1 MINSIGFIELNSI
14 ARGIGTADAMVKAAE
29 VTLMFSKPVCP
40 GKFIIMVN
48 GDVGAVKA
56 SIASGL
62 DFGGQY
68 VVDNVLLASVH
79 PELIG
84 AINGTPDIEKVNS
97 LGVIEFYSIAAAVVA
112 ADAAAKAAN
121 VTLIEVRL
129 GIGIGGKSYV
139 TLTGDVGAVN
149 QAVEVGANTCRDSG
163 MFINKIVI
171 PSPRKE
177 VFLNLM

>member
-1 MINSIGFIELNSI
+1 MINSIGLIELNSI
-14 ARGIGTADAMVKAAE
+14 ARGIGTADAMLKAAE
-29 VTLMFSKPVCP
+29 VQLMFSKPVCP
-40 GKFIIMVN
+40 GKFIILIT
-48 GDVGAVKA
+48 GDVGAVNA
-56 SIASGL
+56 AMASGL

-68 VVDNVLLASVH
+68 VVDKIMLASVH

-84 AINGTPDIEKVNS
+84 AINGTPDIDKVNA
-97 LGVIEFYSIAAAVVA
+97 LGVIEFYSIAASIVA

-121 VTLIEVRL
+121 IKLIEVRL

-139 TLTGDVGAVN
+139 TLTGDVGSVK
-149 QAVEVGANTCRDSG
+149 QAVEVGANTCIDSG

-177 VFLNLM
+177 VFFNIM